1 MQISNIFCTNWV
13 RLVERV
19 ANFLTPI
26 WHIVRHYLTYDC
38 VKNWHI
44 PTKYSLDPTDSY
56 FILRAKK
63 LTKTGLLAYNS
74 YIGL

>member
-26 WHIVRHYLTYDC
+26 RHIVRHYLTYDC

-44 PTKYSLDPTDSY
+44 PTKYSLDPHRFVFY
-56 FILRAKK
+56 FESQKIDKNRFASL
-63 LTKTGLLAYNS
+63 
-74 YIGL
+74 